1 VLWTKI
7 GNTERKASGED
18 FPVLFAANRMW
29 WEAAGRFLGLWQNIF
44 LLEKELKRLI
54 LDLL

>member
-1 VLWTKI
+1 MFWTKI